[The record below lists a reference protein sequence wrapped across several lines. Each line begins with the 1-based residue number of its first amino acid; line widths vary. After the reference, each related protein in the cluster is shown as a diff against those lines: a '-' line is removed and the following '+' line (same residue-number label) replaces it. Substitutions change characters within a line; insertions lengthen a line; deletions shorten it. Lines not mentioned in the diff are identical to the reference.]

1 MRNWLYMRK
10 INQIYIITI
19 YTMENMNWIE
29 QEIERKKRY
38 MGIQENNINNHLFYI
53 KKYKLEVEEI
63 EKCKNLKDLRDYSN
77 IYAYNWEKYI
87 AYDIWEWSIDYI
99 YECDT
104 FEKLKDYAKWYYIML
119 IERSNNE
126 IAQSKA
132 LIEKIKADIDRLKKI
147 LLGMVNKI

>member
-1 MRNWLYMRK
+1 
-10 INQIYIITI
+10 
-19 YTMENMNWIE
+19 MENLNWIE
-29 QEIERKKRY
+29 QQINSKKAYIE
-38 MGIQENNINNHLFYI
+38 IQESNITKHLSYI
-53 KKYKLEVEEI
+53 ENYKLEIEEI
-63 EKCKNLKDLRDYSN
+63 EKCRNLKDLRDYSN

-99 YECDT
+99 YKFDS
-104 FEKLKDYAKWYYIML
+104 FDKLKEFAKWYYITQ

-126 IAQSKA
+126 IEQANA

>member
-1 MRNWLYMRK
+1 
-10 INQIYIITI
+10 
-19 YTMENMNWIE
+19 MENLNSIE

-53 KKYKLEVEEI
+53 KSYKSEIKEI

-99 YECDT
+99 YKFDT
-104 FEKLKDYAKWYYIML
+104 FDKLKEFAKWYYITQ
-119 IERSNNE
+119 IEMSNNE
-126 IAQSKA
+126 IEQSKD
-132 LIEKIKADIDRLKKI
+132 LIEKIKADIDKLKKI